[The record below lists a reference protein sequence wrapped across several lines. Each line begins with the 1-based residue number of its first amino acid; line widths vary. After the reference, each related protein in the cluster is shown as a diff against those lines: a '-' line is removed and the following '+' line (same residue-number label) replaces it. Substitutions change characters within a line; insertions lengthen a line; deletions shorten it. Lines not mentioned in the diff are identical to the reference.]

1 MEASAPTTRPR
12 ATSTHDVASSSTRST
27 ATSGTSHACSS
38 SVKGTLRLYRGG
50 VTPAPRMSRSSR
62 VDGMIGGMRTPLC
75 DRLGIEFPIFAFSHC
90 RDVIAAVS
98 KAGGFGVLGAAGFS
112 PAQLEVELDWID
124 EHVGDKPYGVDII
137 VPAKYTGVE
146 QGGMTRKELRRADPR
161 RAPRLRRRPDAQV
174 RRRGAA
180 RRGRRAN
187 GVDIAGRDDDVMGMS
202 HESGRRLLDMV
213 WAHPKVQLVAN
224 ALGPAPDFL
233 VTEAHERGVLV
244 AGLVGTVVHAER
256 QQAAGVDMIIAQGSE
271 AGGHTG
277 EIGTMVLV
285 PQVVD
290 AVAPTARA
298 RRRRHR
304 RRPPDRRR
312 PRPRRP
318 GRVVRLGVAD
328 HRGGRDPP
336 GGQGEVPRRHVVGHA
351 ALARPDRQA
360 GPPAALG
367 VDRRVGRP
375 GQPRSARHA
384 AAAGARRRGRAPD
397 RPHGGVQRRRP
408 GSSSTT
414 SSARRSG

>member
-1 MEASAPTTRPR
+1 
-12 ATSTHDVASSSTRST
+12 
-27 ATSGTSHACSS
+27 
-38 SVKGTLRLYRGG
+38 
-50 VTPAPRMSRSSR
+50 
-62 VDGMIGGMRTPLC
+62 MRTPLC

-146 QGGMTRKELRRADPR
+146 QGGMTRKELSELIPDEHRRFVDDLMR
-161 RAPRLRRRPDAQV
+161 KYGVEELPDDEA
-174 RRRGAA
+174 G
-180 RRGRRAN
+180 AN
-187 GVDIAGRDDDVMGMS
+187 GVDIAGRTDDDVMGMS

-213 WAHPKVQLVAN
+213 WAHPKVKMVAN

-233 VTEAHERGVLV
+233 VTEAHDRGVLV

-290 AVAPTARA
+290 AVAPLPVLAA
-298 RRRRHR
+298 GGIA
-304 RRPPDRRR
+304 D
-312 PRPRRP
+312 
-318 GRVVRLGVAD
+318 GRQIV
-328 HRGGRDPP
+328 
-336 GGQGEVPRRHVVGHA
+336 A
-351 ALARPDRQA
+351 ALALGAQGVWCGSVWLTTEEAETHPVVKEKFLAATSSDTLRSRSKTGKHARQ
-360 GPPAALG
+360 L
-367 VDRRVGRP
+367 
-375 GQPRSARHA
+375 RSAWTDEWNDPANPDPLGMPLQPVLVGEAERRIARTA
-384 AAAGARRRGRAPD
+384 ASNAGSRQLINYFVGQAVGMMNESKPTTTVVFDLVDQYVDAASVIAATIAD
-397 RPHGGVQRRRP
+397 D
-408 GSSSTT
+408 
-414 SSARRSG
+414 